1 MVGGSDNGARRVED
15 RRATGVSV
23 YLGWQEDAGC
33 TICAG
38 PALVKGL

>member
-23 YLGWQEDAGC
+23 YLGGKRMLDAQF
-33 TICAG
+33 
-38 PALVKGL
+38 VQGLP